1 MDGWKSFGQTPN
13 QLSLRGEKNW
23 KLLQLQKKTSHFLE
37 KKKFKTFLTTSSV
50 VKHWARQTL
59 DCQTP
64 GQSNFKADGAFKPKM
79 INPFGIPNYGAF
91 KH

>member
-1 MDGWKSFGQTPN
+1 MVGKVLDKRQINFHFG
-13 QLSLRGEKNW
+13 GK
-23 KLLQLQKKTSHFLE
+23 KLEVAAAAKKTSHFLE

-59 DCQTP
+59 GCQTS